1 MAWIDIW
8 FRNLV
13 HRGAYNCEWQN
24 VQIQM
29 CNDFQFQS
37 NSHLIVLYNQI
48 AFIKNKGGIMLNR
61 RGLIQSTIGFLL
73 LSHTKSFAAENHD
86 YKNLMPE
93 FFKAWDKSKS
103 SKNRAQFL
111 KAAFF
116 DKNKKLYN
124 DLNIGIKE
132 KDIKEWLLKFT
143 PVAEDVRNLSQS
155 FGKIYDAHNAKYKEY
170 FPDFDHSKA
179 KICLMPSML
188 NFDGRVPGDLKPL
201 TLYFG
206 ADGIIV
212 FHGKDANLE
221 LLLDHESY
229 HLYQGQVGPKDSFE
243 NAAPPIYNAMW
254 MEGTATYVSHALNPN
269 ATRLA
274 VLLDDKNLDNISPE
288 EFRKCAQIALD
299 NIDSNKDEDYA
310 RFFQFNWKGEFPSRG
325 GYLLGYLA
333 AKEASKTLSL
343 AQMAKISAKEVREII
358 KNYLETALKA

>member
-1 MAWIDIW
+1 MI
-8 FRNLV
+8 
-13 HRGAYNCEWQN
+13 
-24 VQIQM
+24 
-29 CNDFQFQS
+29 
-37 NSHLIVLYNQI
+37 
-48 AFIKNKGGIMLNR
+48 NR
-61 RGLIQSTIGFLL
+61 RGLIQSTIGMVL
-73 LSHTKSFAAENHD
+73 LSKTNAFAAQNND
-86 YKNLMPE
+86 YTNLMPE
-93 FFKAWDKSKS
+93 FFNAWDKTKS
-103 SKNRAQFL
+103 SKNRAKSL
-111 KAAFF
+111 KATFF
-116 DKNKKLYN
+116 DKHKKLYS

-132 KDIKEWLLKFT
+132 KDIADWLAKFT
-143 PVAEDVRNLSQS
+143 PAAEDVRNLSKS
-155 FGKIYDAHNAKYKEY
+155 FGKIYEIHNAKYKKY

-179 KICLMPSML
+179 KICLMPSIL
-188 NFDGRVPGDLKPL
+188 NFDGRVPGDLKPV

-206 ADGIIV
+206 ADGIII

-229 HLYQGQVGPKDSFE
+229 HLYQGQVGLKESFE
-243 NAAPPIYNAMW
+243 NAAPPIYTAMW
-254 MEGTATYVSHALNPN
+254 MEGTATYVSHALNPD

-274 VLLDDKNLDNISPE
+274 VLLDDKNLDNISHE
-288 EFRKCAQIALD
+288 EFKKCAQYALD